1 MFLVSESC
9 YWNMTKKKYQQ
20 SSDKP
25 SSMKMQDFNV
35 VYQQTTPY
43 VLTEVEHDLVMRS
56 EEDYKAGRI
65 YTQAEVDKLVATWL
79 H

>member
-1 MFLVSESC
+1 MLC
-9 YWNMTKKKYQQ
+9 INKQ
-20 SSDKP
+20 
-25 SSMKMQDFNV
+25 
-35 VYQQTTPY
+35 
-43 VLTEVEHDLVMRS
+43 LLI

>member
-1 MFLVSESC
+1 
-9 YWNMTKKKYQQ
+9 MTKKKYQQ

-25 SSMKMQDFNV
+25 SS
-35 VYQQTTPY
+35 TPY
-43 VLTEVEHDLVMRS
+43 VLTKVEHDLVMRS

>member
-1 MFLVSESC
+1 
-9 YWNMTKKKYQQ
+9 MTKKKYQQ

-35 VYQQTTPY
+35 VYQLTTPY
-43 VLTEVEHDLVMRS
+43 VLTGVEHDLVMRS

>member
-1 MFLVSESC
+1 
-9 YWNMTKKKYQQ
+9 
-20 SSDKP
+20 
-25 SSMKMQDFNV
+25 MQDSNV

-43 VLTEVEHDLVMRS
+43 VLTEVEHDLVMSS

-65 YTQAEVDKLVATWL
+65 YTQSEVDKIVAAWL